1 MKETKLIN
9 ESNIGEL
16 LTAYYQGTL
25 ASEEAK
31 TLEQFSHENEFVE
44 EAMEGFDEFP
54 EAVNQIP
61 AFKPKS
67 KIGYKWIMAIGG
79 IALLITAAYFI
90 QDYTPKEDNS
100 GMLAITVTKPL
111 IDSELEPLEK
121 VIAKVESEKS
131 IKPQDTKALIPKTV
145 KENKSPEATKEV
157 IKKREVFEIPRMEL
171 NPIELEEKAT
181 YTLKRAR
188 TKAIGFYTFLAVD
201 YSKIYNNSI
210 PVLPTYSGTD
220 ASFANKNNLSVEM
233 SDGKTQSTVSYKTFL
248 KQSLFLMKNK
258 EYDKSISNFKV
269 ILTNFPGDVNAEFY
283 IGYAKFYQG
292 KYEEAIPYFNK
303 AMNNAFDFFM
313 EDAEWFK
320 ANSLQKLG
328 KLKKAQIIYNSIKK
342 KGGYYSY
349 QVN

>member
-67 KIGYKWIMAIGG
+67 KIRYKWIMAIGG

-111 IDSELEPLEK
+111 IDSEL
-121 VIAKVESEKS
+121 
-131 IKPQDTKALIPKTV
+131 
-145 KENKSPEATKEV
+145 
-157 IKKREVFEIPRMEL
+157 
-171 NPIELEEKAT
+171 
-181 YTLKRAR
+181 
-188 TKAIGFYTFLAVD
+188 
-201 YSKIYNNSI
+201 
-210 PVLPTYSGTD
+210 
-220 ASFANKNNLSVEM
+220 
-233 SDGKTQSTVSYKTFL
+233 
-248 KQSLFLMKNK
+248 
-258 EYDKSISNFKV
+258 
-269 ILTNFPGDVNAEFY
+269 
-283 IGYAKFYQG
+283 
-292 KYEEAIPYFNK
+292 
-303 AMNNAFDFFM
+303 
-313 EDAEWFK
+313 
-320 ANSLQKLG
+320 
-328 KLKKAQIIYNSIKK
+328 
-342 KGGYYSY
+342 
-349 QVN
+349 

>member
-1 MKETKLIN
+1 M
-9 ESNIGEL
+9 
-16 LTAYYQGTL
+16 
-25 ASEEAK
+25 
-31 TLEQFSHENEFVE
+31 
-44 EAMEGFDEFP
+44 
-54 EAVNQIP
+54 
-61 AFKPKS
+61 
-67 KIGYKWIMAIGG
+67 
-79 IALLITAAYFI
+79 
-90 QDYTPKEDNS
+90 
-100 GMLAITVTKPL
+100 
-111 IDSELEPLEK
+111 
-121 VIAKVESEKS
+121 IAKVESEKS

>member
-54 EAVNQIP
+54 EALNQIP

-67 KIGYKWIMAIGG
+67 KIGYKWIMVIGG

-157 IKKREVFEIPRMEL
+157 IKKRE
-171 NPIELEEKAT
+171 
-181 YTLKRAR
+181 
-188 TKAIGFYTFLAVD
+188 
-201 YSKIYNNSI
+201 
-210 PVLPTYSGTD
+210 
-220 ASFANKNNLSVEM
+220 
-233 SDGKTQSTVSYKTFL
+233 
-248 KQSLFLMKNK
+248 
-258 EYDKSISNFKV
+258 
-269 ILTNFPGDVNAEFY
+269 
-283 IGYAKFYQG
+283 
-292 KYEEAIPYFNK
+292 
-303 AMNNAFDFFM
+303 
-313 EDAEWFK
+313 
-320 ANSLQKLG
+320 
-328 KLKKAQIIYNSIKK
+328 
-342 KGGYYSY
+342 
-349 QVN
+349 